1 MAPTSSPTVKR
12 RRLAAELRQR
22 RLEAKL
28 TIEAVAERLEWSPGK
43 ISKIE
48 NARVSVLPRDVR
60 HLLREYGI
68 EGADAEPLLT
78 IARESRQRGWW
89 QQYGDAIPPWFNTY
103 VGLESDASTIYAYQ
117 GEYVPGLLQTS
128 AYATA
133 ANRSALMT
141 ATEEEIE
148 QVVKVRMERQSRLA
162 ETEPPQLWMV
172 LNEAV
177 IRRIVGDRATMHE
190 QLTKLV
196 EASERPR
203 ATIQILPFSAG
214 AHPAMDSAFH
224 LLGFD
229 EPSADEIVY
238 IEYPTGSIILE
249 NHEEV
254 ARYRLSF
261 DHLRAQSL
269 SADESRRM
277 LNRAAEDLA

>member
-1 MAPTSSPTVKR
+1 M
-12 RRLAAELRQR
+12 
-22 RLEAKL
+22 
-28 TIEAVAERLEWSPGK
+28 AERLEWSPGK

-68 EGADAEPLLT
+68 EGDEAEPLLV

-128 AYATA
+128 AYASA

-162 ETEPPQLWMV
+162 GNEPPQLWMV

-214 AHPAMDSAFH
+214 ASSHGLCVP
-224 LLGFD
+224 
-229 EPSADEIVY
+229 PS
-238 IEYPTGSIILE
+238 
-249 NHEEV
+249 
-254 ARYRLSF
+254 RL
-261 DHLRAQSL
+261 R
-269 SADESRRM
+269 
-277 LNRAAEDLA
+277 

>member
-1 MAPTSSPTVKR
+1 MAPSSSPTVKR

-22 RLEAKL
+22 RLAAKL
-28 TIEAVAERLEWSPGK
+28 TIEQVAERLEWSPGK

-60 HLLREYGI
+60 ILLREYGI
-68 EGADAEPLLT
+68 EGDEAEPLLT

-103 VGLESDASTIYAYQ
+103 VGLEADATTIYAYQ
-117 GEYVPGLLQTS
+117 GEYVPGLLQTE

-141 ATEEEIE
+141 ATEAEIE
-148 QVVKVRMERQSRLA
+148 QVVKVRMERQARLTSDDA
-162 ETEPPQLWMV
+162 PQLWMV

-177 IRRIVGDRATMHE
+177 IRRIVGDRATMHD
-190 QLTKLV
+190 QVSKLV
-196 EASERPR
+196 EASERP
-203 ATIQILPFSAG
+203 TTTLQILPFSAG

-249 NHEEV
+249 QAEEV

-277 LNRAAEDLA
+277 LSRAAEDLA